1 MGRTLLL
8 MYYGHLESNHKCPD
22 SQGQLVYTT
31 NRTTAMY
38 MQVWGLSRCPYSQVF
53 WLILQCNNYCRLC
66 YEMTLKYSNVIVSP
80 L

>member
-1 MGRTLLL
+1 MDRTLLL

-22 SQGQLVYTT
+22 SQGKLVHTT

-38 MQVWGLSRCPYSQVF
+38 VQVWGLSRCSYSQVF
-53 WLILQCNNYCRLC
+53 WLILQYCKLC
-66 YEMTLKYSNVIVSP
+66 YDMTLKYSHVIVSP